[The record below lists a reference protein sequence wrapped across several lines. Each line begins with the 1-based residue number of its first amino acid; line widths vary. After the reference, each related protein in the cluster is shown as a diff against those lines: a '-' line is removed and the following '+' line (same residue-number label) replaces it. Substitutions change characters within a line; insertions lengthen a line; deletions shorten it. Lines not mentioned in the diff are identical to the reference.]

1 MERRV
6 TNLNRLGNLNE
17 LKKWGNIKMLKRG
30 VGLVRSGT
38 GSSGGRCSSVD
49 GRRSKVIRG
58 CSSVGESCN

>member
-6 TNLNRLGNLNE
+6 TNLNRLGNLNK
-17 LKKWGNIKMLKRG
+17 LNKWVKRR
-30 VGLVRSGT
+30 VGLVNSGT

-58 CSSVGESCN
+58 FSSVVERCN